1 MCYDNP
7 MCVERRRLKVA
18 NEKREQDARE
28 WEAARVEKQRLGNL
42 IGRLSASEWEKEH
55 VSFACTLYL
64 SCLWNLFVTSYLQ
77 RLDVPRTISH
87 MRLVQDTYVQE
98 KLATM
103 ELMEEEDTSR
113 LIELIA
119 LIETELHWKGEDDTS
134 RRTEQSW

>member
-1 MCYDNP
+1 
-7 MCVERRRLKVA
+7 
-18 NEKREQDARE
+18 
-28 WEAARVEKQRLGNL
+28 
-42 IGRLSASEWEKEH
+42 
-55 VSFACTLYL
+55 
-64 SCLWNLFVTSYLQ
+64 
-77 RLDVPRTISH
+77 

-134 RRTEQSW
+134 RRTEQS